1 MVAVPSRPSALC
13 ARALWFCAVMMAV
26 KVELHG
32 HLQSYLDH
40 VLSWTRSVSEK
51 NKNGLFAEVSGIAGS
66 LMVRSVS
73 LRRFQRC
80 AERLVRP
87 RNRLK

>member
-51 NKNGLFAEVSGIAGS
+51 NKKGFLPKFWE
-66 LMVRSVS
+66 L
-73 LRRFQRC
+73 
-80 AERLVRP
+80 LVRLWFAP
-87 RNRLK
+87 SR